1 MPVDPGEVVVGVPLP
16 DFGKYLMPVAGQSD
30 LEPSGDVGT
39 KVPVCMEPLTSNEYH
54 ISSRAP
60 DEHWIITS

>member
-1 MPVDPGEVVVGVPLP
+1 VPVDPGEVVVGVPLP

-39 KVPVCMEPLTSNEYH
+39 KVPV
-54 ISSRAP
+54 
-60 DEHWIITS
+60 